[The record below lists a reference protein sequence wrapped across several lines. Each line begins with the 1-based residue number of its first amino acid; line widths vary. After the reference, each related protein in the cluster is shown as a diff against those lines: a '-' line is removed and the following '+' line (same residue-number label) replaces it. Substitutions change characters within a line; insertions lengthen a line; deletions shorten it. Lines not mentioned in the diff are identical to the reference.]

1 MNANFSS
8 EFKYIKKY
16 LEVYGKRMAFVNEG
30 EGDPTVFLHGN
41 PTSSYLWRNIMP
53 YAEGSGRV
61 IAPDLI
67 GMGDSEKL
75 DNPGTNS
82 YTFQEHAKYL
92 YKLFEKLDLN
102 NVNLVV
108 HDWGS
113 ALGFNWTRLNPS
125 KVKSIIYMEAI
136 TSPIES
142 WEDWP
147 ENARNIFQ
155 AFRSGAGEE
164 LVLEKNIF
172 VERILAGDGALS
184 EEEMKVYLKP
194 FKNPGE
200 DRRPTLTWPRQIPI
214 AGEPEDVVKIAS
226 DYEKF
231 LSSSNIPKLFI
242 NADPGSILVGKQREK
257 ARLWP
262 NQKEVTVKGGHFIQ
276 EISPNEIGEHIKEF
290 LSSLD

>member
-155 AFRSGAGEE
+155 AFRSDAGEE
-164 LVLEKNIF
+164 LVLEKNMF

-184 EEEMKVYLKP
+184 EEVMKVYLKP

>member
-155 AFRSGAGEE
+155 AFRSDAGEE
-164 LVLEKNIF
+164 LVLEKNMF

-242 NADPGSILVGKQREK
+242 DADPGSILVGKQREK

>member
-184 EEEMKVYLKP
+184 EEVMKVYLKP

>member
-257 ARLWP
+257 VRLWP

>member
-164 LVLEKNIF
+164 LVLEKNMF

>member
-155 AFRSGAGEE
+155 AFRSDAGEE